1 MSLSNALIQ
10 LKTLLRISELEAS
23 LGKVSSLVLIPHRD
37 LHRLPLHTLFSLQF
51 TTTYLPSL
59 QVGLTLKQRATNLN
73 PPANFSL
80 LSLADPRGKHT
91 ERLES
96 AEVEATL
103 ISQHFHHA
111 TTLPTSQ
118 ATTQNVI
125 TQLEATDPSASATS
139 GKIFNFSG
147 HAWAERQPKHS
158 ALHLQ
163 GEDRLTAET
172 ICTLDLKDYELVTL
186 SACETAVTGLQTIE
200 SDYVGLYQHYAAGDS
215 PALALKKA
223 QTWLRTL
230 TYPELAT
237 WLQQQQSRLSE
248 AEHSGPYDALSDRI
262 GDIQSDPSKINSD
275 QPPYA
280 DPYYWAAFTV
290 TGYLAGYS
298 S

>member
-1 MSLSNALIQ
+1 MQ

>member
-200 SDYVGLYQHYAAGDS
+200 SDYVGL
-215 PALALKKA
+215 
-223 QTWLRTL
+223 
-230 TYPELAT
+230 
-237 WLQQQQSRLSE
+237 
-248 AEHSGPYDALSDRI
+248 
-262 GDIQSDPSKINSD
+262 
-275 QPPYA
+275 
-280 DPYYWAAFTV
+280 
-290 TGYLAGYS
+290 
-298 S
+298 